1 MNLIMKLIAQYTR
14 WIFIALLATIL
25 AACGGGGNCTNC
37 TITPAANYDL
47 GTLPNGSVV
56 WTSTENLTITNG
68 TNTTSTVGLTG
79 GTAGESY
86 ELSFIPTLKAT
97 GKTNNVTYFNG
108 LIVQSTPERCILV
121 AGTGDT
127 CQLLVD
133 AAHAEVGTYAIT
145 TYYKQANS
153 AESALPQVI
162 TVIVSATPEPTP
174 TITPTPTPTVTPTPT
189 PVAGSLGTSPLTSSS
204 ISVGSDTT
212 ATVSLVGS
220 ADVTTPVSVAIT
232 SDNSSIVT
240 VSPSSCSLTTAN
252 NSCLVTLHGVSAGT
266 GTFTTSASGYSSVT
280 SPTLTVVAPASITIT
295 PSMINPML
303 SATGYFRLSLNLV
316 GSVSSDQTVSISNNA
331 ALQALGVLVVSEQ
344 NANLT
349 SCILNDSTP
358 TCIFNVV
365 ASGPT
370 LANETPPEI
379 MFSNSGS
386 ATLNPTSQS
395 YTLLTAALTN
405 TVILL
410 PQTGQTTIYTAYDDA
425 NFLMG
430 YPWVN
435 NASATVTP
443 ATRFTDNG
451 CDITDNL
458 TGLTWLK
465 DPTMASAVDLK
476 WTDSLTT
483 ANAGTWCG
491 QKAGDWRMPN
501 INELFSLVNFGE
513 SNGVN
518 WLNSA
523 NGHFSNIAAVNYWS
537 SSSRASGAVNAKWYV
552 TLITGKIWSSGSIND
567 TNWLLPVRGTTNGLA
582 SIPQTGESQTAPL
595 DPAPTGSDGNLMKG
609 ATWPTP
615 RFTVGSGATANCI
628 TDNLTGLTWLRDGDL
643 ANGGGVVLK
652 WESAIQIASTG
663 SWCGYND
670 WRLPNIREIMSLINY
685 SQQYTTWLIDAGF
698 ANLDTTTYWSSTT
711 MPSNPTKAWTG
722 SIKNGYNSEQ
732 SKANSSSY
740 VLPVRGGI
748 GVNG

>member
-1 MNLIMKLIAQYTR
+1 MKLISQYTR
-14 WIFIALLATIL
+14 WLFIALLATIL

-37 TITPAANYDL
+37 TVTPAANYDL

-97 GKTNNVTYFNG
+97 GKTKNVTYFNG
-108 LIVQSTPERCILV
+108 LIIQSTPERCILV

-127 CQLLVD
+127 CQLLID
-133 AAHAEVGTYAIT
+133 AAHAEVGTYTIT

-153 AESALPQVI
+153 MESALPQVI
-162 TVIVSATPEPTP
+162 TVIVSATPAPTP
-174 TITPTPTPTVTPTPT
+174 TITPEPTPTVTPTPT
-189 PVAGSLGTSPLTSSS
+189 PVAGSLSVSPLTSSS

-220 ADVTTPVSVAIT
+220 SEVTTPVSVAIT
-232 SDNSSIVT
+232 SDNGSIVT
-240 VSPSSCSLTTAN
+240 LSPSSCSLTTVS

-266 GTFTTSASGYSSVT
+266 GTFNAGASGYSSVI
-280 SPTLTVVAPASITIT
+280 SPTLTVVTPASITIT
-295 PSMINPML
+295 PSTVSPVI
-303 SATGYFRLSLNLV
+303 SAAGYFTLSLNLV
-316 GSVSSDQTVSISNNA
+316 GSVSADQTVNISNSA

-344 NANLT
+344 SANLT

-370 LANETPPEI
+370 LANATPPDL

-395 YTLLTAALTN
+395 YTLTAAASFTG
-405 TVILL
+405 TIRL

-425 NFLMG
+425 NFLTG

-443 ATRFTDNG
+443 ATRFTDDG
-451 CDITDNL
+451 CEVTDHL
-458 TGLTWLK
+458 TGLIWLK
-465 DPTMASAVDLK
+465 DPTVASAIALS
-476 WTDSLTT
+476 WANSLTT
-483 ANAGTWCG
+483 ANAGTWCS
-491 QKAGDWRMPN
+491 QSAGAWRVPN
-501 INELFSLVNFGE
+501 VNELFSLVNFGE
-513 SNGVN
+513 SNMAN
-518 WLNSA
+518 WLNSS
-523 NGHFSNIAAVNYWS
+523 NGHFNNIAADRYWS
-537 SSSRASGAVNAKWYV
+537 SSSRSNNTNSKWY
-552 TLITGKIWSSGSIND
+552 IQMSTGNLSSFDIANALL
-567 TNWLLPVRGTTNGLA
+567 LLPVRGTTTGLA

-628 TDNLTGLTWLRDGDL
+628 TDNLTGLTWLRDVAL
-643 ANGGGVVLK
+643 ANGGDALN
-652 WESAIQIASTG
+652 WESAIKTASTG

-670 WRLPNIREIMSLINY
+670 WRLPNIREMMSLTNY
-685 SQQYTTWLIDAGF
+685 SQQYMTWLTDAGF
-698 ANLDTTTYWSSTT
+698 ANFSSTAVYWSSTT
-711 MPSNPTKAWTG
+711 TASDSSKAWATN
-722 SIKNGYNSEQ
+722 IKQGAYTTIQYKINPGAAYM
-732 SKANSSSY
+732 
-740 VLPVRGGI
+740 LPVRGSI